1 MILKQMLGS
10 KIHRASVTKKNL
22 HYSGSIGID
31 KALLSKS
38 GIYSGEK
45 VQVLNIDNGARFETY
60 VIEEEAGSGTIG
72 LYGAAARCGEI
83 GDKVIIISYI
93 LASAD
98 EISYLKPV
106 MVLVDEK
113 NRAINKGH
121 KKSRFADRAVSREK
135 SRT

>member
-38 GIYSGEK
+38 GISSGEK
-45 VQVLNIDNGARFETY
+45 VQVLNINNGARFETY
-60 VIEEEAGSGTIG
+60 VIEEKAGSGAIG

-98 EISYLKPV
+98 ELSYVEPAI
-106 MVLVDEK
+106 VLVDENNRIISKERKKRRSGNRTGSQEK
-113 NRAINKGH
+113 NKR
-121 KKSRFADRAVSREK
+121 
-135 SRT
+135 